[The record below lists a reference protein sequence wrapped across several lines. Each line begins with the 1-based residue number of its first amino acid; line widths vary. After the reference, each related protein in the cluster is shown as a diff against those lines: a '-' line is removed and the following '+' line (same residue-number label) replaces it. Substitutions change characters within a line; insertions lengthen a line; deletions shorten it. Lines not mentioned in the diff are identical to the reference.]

1 MRNFIQDGDVL
12 TVAAPYDVASGAGM
26 QVGSFFGVASAA
38 ALSGATVEMAL
49 EGVYELTALGTDTG
63 SVGTKVY
70 WDNTN
75 KRITTTASTHVVAGA
90 LTVAKTNG
98 QTTAVVRLN
107 GAV

>member
-1 MRNFIQDGDVL
+1 MRNLIQDGDVL
-12 TVAAPYDVASGAGM
+12 TVAAPYDVASNAGM

-49 EGVYELTALGTDTG
+49 KGVYELTALGTDTG

>member
-38 ALSGATVEMAL
+38 ALSGATVEMSL

-63 SVGTKVY
+63 SVGTIVY

-75 KRITTTASTHVVAGA
+75 KRITTTVGSNLKVGA

-107 GAV
+107 ATV